1 MAKKK
6 RNKSGNPA
14 AGSAQTIAEVRP
26 AAPIAQST
34 YSVAGSSALPST
46 SFVSSRYFEWLAL
59 AVASAI
65 SYWILTARLVGVNV
79 SVLVDEYAYVLDA
92 HYRGLD
98 EALYPNQLFQL
109 VFAPTRLCGPDF
121 YSCARSLNASFVLAS
136 GVVIYYLAKRVSGKV
151 WLGAIVWA
159 ATVFGSLGT
168 YTAYFMPEAI
178 SNFFMILF
186 FFVVVRICNSQNPL
200 VWLIA
205 GSVLGIAALAKPHAF
220 FIFPAI
226 AIFILLSS
234 RSLFNKALIPAII
247 RFGLFAASFFAIKFG
262 VGFAM
267 AGERALS
274 IFGYYGGSG
283 TAVELVEST
292 ILADST
298 LENLLVTSGGQILMT
313 VMILG
318 IAVPVSIIGLLD
330 SVFGN
335 KTNFAPV
342 AFRSLFAIVLL
353 NMMAVVAMFEA
364 WQNLTN
370 WMHTRYHSY
379 LIPLS
384 LVVLVEAYVRSE
396 AAGNKLIKR
405 LITGVF
411 LVVASIN
418 LITAA
423 VPYGTNWI
431 DAPDFRAHI
440 DNLFLS
446 STAILISIGLGIW
459 WLWSKKAPMVGAI
472 ALALVASIASGSYIS
487 GFLSSNFGQDSTYDQ
502 LGRILRDYIPQ
513 DELDRTVLVGDNQ
526 TNMER
531 VLFQT
536 LSGEARKIPV
546 PAEGFDVKQLEASDR
561 WLIKV
566 GEPLILGLG
575 APTIS
580 GTGFSLYSLSP
591 ENTLTPR
598 ENEVMSFSNPCE
610 SAAEGAW
617 ACGNSVSITTSDVLP
632 GSPEID
638 LIFEVSGP
646 EANSTLEFA
655 LGKTVLSGEFSV
667 GTYALSLAFPGEV
680 PGGSLEI
687 RLGAGSQ
694 VDRTSDSKFL
704 RVISVNVVK
713 R

>member
-1 MAKKK
+1 
-6 RNKSGNPA
+6 
-14 AGSAQTIAEVRP
+14 
-26 AAPIAQST
+26 
-34 YSVAGSSALPST
+34 
-46 SFVSSRYFEWLAL
+46 
-59 AVASAI
+59 
-65 SYWILTARLVGVNV
+65 
-79 SVLVDEYAYVLDA
+79 
-92 HYRGLD
+92 
-98 EALYPNQLFQL
+98 
-109 VFAPTRLCGPDF
+109 
-121 YSCARSLNASFVLAS
+121 
-136 GVVIYYLAKRVSGKV
+136 
-151 WLGAIVWA
+151 
-159 ATVFGSLGT
+159 
-168 YTAYFMPEAI
+168 
-178 SNFFMILF
+178 
-186 FFVVVRICNSQNPL
+186 
-200 VWLIA
+200 
-205 GSVLGIAALAKPHAF
+205 
-220 FIFPAI
+220 
-226 AIFILLSS
+226 LSS
-234 RSLFNKALIPAII
+234 RSLFNKALIPSII

-342 AFRSLFAIVLL
+342 AFRSLFAITLL

-384 LVVLVEAYVRSE
+384 LVVLVEAYVRSD

-405 LITGVF
+405 LVTSVF
-411 LVVASIN
+411 LVFASVN

-446 STAILISIGLGIW
+446 STAIVISIGLAIW
-459 WLWSKKAPMVGAI
+459 WLWLNKAPIVGALV
-472 ALALVASIASGSYIS
+472 LA
-487 GFLSSNFGQDSTYDQ
+487 
-502 LGRILRDYIPQ
+502 LRDYIPQ

-531 VLFQT
+531 ALFLT
-536 LSGEARKIPV
+536 LSGEARKIPA

-580 GTGFSLYSLSP
+580 GTDFSLYSLSP
-591 ENTLTPR
+591 ENTLAPR
-598 ENEVMSFSNPCE
+598 KNEVNSFSNSCE
-610 SAAEGAW
+610 SPAEGAW
-617 ACGNSVSITTSDVLP
+617 ACGNSVSVTTSGVLP

-638 LIFEVSGP
+638 LIFEVAGP

-655 LGKTVLSGEFSV
+655 LGKTVLSGEFPV
-667 GTYALSLAFPGEV
+667 GTYAVSLAFPGEV
-680 PGGSLEI
+680 TGGSLEI

-694 VDRTSDSKFL
+694 VDRTPDSKFL
-704 RVISVNVVK
+704 RIISLNVVK